1 MTKRTFAWVDAGYI
15 AAGVAFV
22 LFVDGAAVNARG
34 YYVKGGVYAGAGVLA
49 LATAALGITSFAML
63 RSQPADAAPGADV
76 PDKPVLVSSSR
87 STGSQYSWAIH
98 KSHSRIARGTTPRP
112 SLCNLLITTGKI
124 SPLLLMPSP
133 PAQANG
139 SHAPIQQ
146 SSPEGGTAEQPRR
159 RGSDGATA
167 VPASTSTRPTAGTES
182 YAAVPC

>member
-1 MTKRTFAWVDAGYI
+1 
-15 AAGVAFV
+15 V
-22 LFVDGAAVNARG
+22 LFVDGAAVNAR
-34 YYVKGGVYAGAGVLA
+34 
-49 LATAALGITSFAML
+49 ATMSRAASTPARACLPSPPR
-63 RSQPADAAPGADV
+63 RSASPPLPCFVVTQQTRRRAPDV

-87 STGSQYSWAIH
+87 STGSQYNWAIH

-146 SSPEGGTAEQPRR
+146 SSPEGGTAEPPRR

-182 YAAVPC
+182 HAAVPC